1 MSQQGD
7 VLLQQT
13 NDDGDITVTGGIVEM
28 TGSFETAAYLSLFG
42 GNEDDGAT
50 WWGNALEVD
59 PAFKYVS
66 KTQTLLQAL
75 PAVSANLR
83 RIEDAAR
90 IDLQWFLTKGIAS
103 SLDVAA
109 SIPALNRIQ
118 ITIDIQAD
126 GEESSFTF
134 TENWKAGG

>member
-1 MSQQGD
+1 MQQGD
-7 VLLQQT
+7 VLLLQT
-13 NDDGDITVTGGIVEM
+13 NDDGEITVTGGVVEM
-28 TGSFETAAYLSLFG
+28 TGDFRTAAYLSLFG
-42 GNEDDGAT
+42 GNEDDT
-50 WWGNALEVD
+50 TYWGDKLETD

-66 KTQTLLQAL
+66 KTQNLLQAL

-90 IDLQWFLTKGIAS
+90 IDLQWFLTKNIAS
-103 SLDVAA
+103 SLDVAT

-118 ITIDIQAD
+118 ITVDIQAD

-134 TENWKAGG
+134 TENWKAGVN